1 MHELLT
7 WHSRDVRPA
16 RVRQPE
22 LPEALRSVFRSHG
35 KPSHIYRLYLYY
47 CYQLGILPKG
57 TTYKPNS
64 PILREELR
72 RLDQID
78 RETRFLAEHRS
89 ETMDELHSVMEETQ
103 TELDRLTAERQT
115 LRNKLRRADPAEKD
129 ILRTRKNEITAAI
142 LPLRER
148 LKLCSGI
155 ESRSLHMQET
165 LDMVYDNEL
174 RHRDQRERSHVK
186 HEYSL
191 ER

>member
-7 WHSRDVRPA
+7 WHSCDVKPA

-22 LPEALRSVFRSHG
+22 LPEALRSVFRPHG
-35 KPSHIYRLYLYY
+35 KPLHIYRLYLYY

-57 TTYKPNS
+57 TDYKPNS
-64 PILREELR
+64 PFLREELR

-78 RETRFLAEHRS
+78 RETRFLAEHRI
-89 ETMDELHSVMEETQ
+89 ETIDELHSVMEETQ

-165 LDMVYDNEL
+165 MDLVYDNEL

-186 HEYSL
+186 HEYGL

>member
-1 MHELLT
+1 M
-7 WHSRDVRPA
+7 
-16 RVRQPE
+16 
-22 LPEALRSVFRSHG
+22 
-35 KPSHIYRLYLYY
+35 
-47 CYQLGILPKG
+47 
-57 TTYKPNS
+57 
-64 PILREELR
+64 
-72 RLDQID
+72 
-78 RETRFLAEHRS
+78 AEHRI

-129 ILRTRKNEITAAI
+129 ILRTRKNEMTAAI

-165 LDMVYDNEL
+165 MDLVYDNEL
-174 RHRDQRERSHVK
+174 RHRDQRERSNVK
-186 HEYSL
+186 HEYGL